1 MNNINKGGSD
11 DTPSFIIITLTRGG
25 SNVPSSPD
33 DVTDIGHMTEWNGN
47 AALEAWPE

>member
-1 MNNINKGGSD
+1 MTRSA
-11 DTPSFIIITLTRGG
+11 FIIVTMTRGG

-47 AALEAWPE
+47 AALEPWPE